1 MQNGSLYNIYLHDE
15 CNICVCT
22 CAHCAWMFKHIQS
35 WLKILYY
42 TLTAVKGKK
51 DNKQLSTVK
60 YQTASAATYQD
71 SVQQRQRL
79 VSYKLQEP
87 RYCWRNILLF
97 VWLVQ
102 RPNILQCFLT
112 GKIPLLHYTIN
123 DDVQR
128 DSFGFQSFQSLLLH
142 CFMMF
147 KEIVSVFWLLVIS
160 KSIIASPCIKWWCFG
175 LEKIPSIFWWS
186 ISFKL

>member
-1 MQNGSLYNIYLHDE
+1 MNVQAYTVMAENI
-15 CNICVCT
+15 
-22 CAHCAWMFKHIQS
+22 
-35 WLKILYY
+35 ILDFNYS
-42 TLTAVKGKK
+42 KRKK
-51 DNKQLSTVK
+51 KTITSTHELLFIIQLSTVK

-147 KEIVSVFWLLVIS
+147 KEIFLVF
-160 KSIIASPCIKWWCFG
+160 
-175 LEKIPSIFWWS
+175 
-186 ISFKL
+186 